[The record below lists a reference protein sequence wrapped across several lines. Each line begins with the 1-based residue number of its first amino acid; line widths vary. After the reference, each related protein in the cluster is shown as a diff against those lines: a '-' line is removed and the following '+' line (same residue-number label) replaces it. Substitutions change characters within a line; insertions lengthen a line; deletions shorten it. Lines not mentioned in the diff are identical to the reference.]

1 MVSRPQRGHH
11 PQPLLPV
18 VARGRV
24 YRRTDGRGIFR
35 SGCRARTAGRRTP
48 LPLGRARRRAG
59 LGLGR
64 LPTELLHGSG
74 RGGGDGRPRAL
85 PVELWVV
92 FAVEATR
99 RDKVDLLGRVALVE
113 DSLPGAQM
121 DRVHLGN
128 HALVTA
134 VVGGGG
140 ALARRQGGRHHRRK
154 QLRLAFACG
163 LLQTLTRALPA
174 LDRGGEVPI
183 LGDDQ
188 PQLILRHRC
197 QLHIRHARHG
207 RVVYLRE
214 DGVVPQVVARLE
226 PLDSDGPSV
235 RLGQAHLEAA
245 AVDDVKRLGRLS
257 LLVHHLALG
266 ERPALRQRDRHG
278 LEHLHQP
285 RSLPLFGALAH
296 RGGEGGGSIRPRNL
310 VEDALVYGEH
320 FHGSLGEDRGGA
332 HLASLQKTGLAEE
345 VARPE
350 GGDLALA
357 AVGAGHPHLARPAG
371 DNIESVDG
379 VALPKDVVAAAKRP
393 REGGGHR
400 LAVAVEGD
408 GGAGLGARL
417 APQARC
423 AAASL
428 GGLVAAP
435 TAAGGLRVAAS
446 ATGRA
451 SACGAR
457 AGRGRRVLVALH
469 DCGWDA
475 PRAPEL
481 LRLGRGSQHSHHL
494 LDVPLSHLVPHVHA
508 HPPQVVCVDVPLS
521 VAVEQPPPLAHDV
534 IVVRH
539 VCGHP
544 LSVGGG
550 QLMHQQTHQQRAVKG
565 VAGLYEGAEPL
576 LRGWHG
582 LAGHVPP
589 EHPRVRHQIRCGQT
603 LGGIR
608 LQQGR
613 HQLLGLIRHARPLRR
628 VEPHVVRPHVG

>member
-1 MVSRPQRGHH
+1 MAGAGEGARKGHKQACRG
-11 PQPLLPV
+11 
-18 VARGRV
+18 ARLHAV
-24 YRRTDGRGIFR
+24 FATHA
-35 SGCRARTAGRRTP
+35 SGGRTP
-48 LPLGRARRRAG
+48 A
-59 LGLGR
+59 
-64 LPTELLHGSG
+64 SG
-74 RGGGDGRPRAL
+74 WR
-85 PVELWVV
+85 
-92 FAVEATR
+92 
-99 RDKVDLLGRVALVE
+99 
-113 DSLPGAQM
+113 
-121 DRVHLGN
+121 
-128 HALVTA
+128 
-134 VVGGGG
+134 
-140 ALARRQGGRHHRRK
+140 
-154 QLRLAFACG
+154 ACG
-163 LLQTLTRALPA
+163 GSH

-214 DGVVPQVVARLE
+214 DGVVPEGGGARAGWGREGTAGLRGGGAGRSRASLRAAEMRRGGGPRGRDQGAGRRLAGQGAPQVVARLE

-435 TAAGGLRVAAS
+435 TAAGGLRVAAPTAAGGLRVAAS

-508 HPPQVVCVDVPLS
+508 HPAAKEWEEGGYGLRGRACRTAACGCTGQPPTGSGVEFWS
-521 VAVEQPPPLAHDV
+521 VARRPAAHAWVSGASLLQPALPGRRSSGAHPPSQLASA
-534 IVVRH
+534 VR
-539 VCGHP
+539 
-544 LSVGGG
+544 
-550 QLMHQQTHQQRAVKG
+550 T
-565 VAGLYEGAEPL
+565 
-576 LRGWHG
+576 RG
-582 LAGHVPP
+582 P
-589 EHPRVRHQIRCGQT
+589 
-603 LGGIR
+603 
-608 LQQGR
+608 
-613 HQLLGLIRHARPLRR
+613 
-628 VEPHVVRPHVG
+628 